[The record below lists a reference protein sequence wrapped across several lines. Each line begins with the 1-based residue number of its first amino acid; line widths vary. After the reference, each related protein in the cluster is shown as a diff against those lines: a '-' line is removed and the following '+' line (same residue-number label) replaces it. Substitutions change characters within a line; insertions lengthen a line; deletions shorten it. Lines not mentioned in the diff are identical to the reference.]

1 LNLSRS
7 RRRRSIGRWT
17 ERGVLITCG
26 AAAGAIA
33 SRLERRRHLPHLAR
47 EDAETVATD
56 TTLAERVDTGIFVP
70 PSGPAGTGAKTEA
83 ARGGDG

>member
-1 LNLSRS
+1 M
-7 RRRRSIGRWT
+7 
-17 ERGVLITCG
+17 LITCG
-26 AAAGAIA
+26 AAAGAIVT
-33 SRLERRRHLPHLAR
+33 RLERRRHRPHPAP

-70 PSGPAGTGAKTEA
+70 PSGPEGTGARTEA